1 MLQDAVEDLVMCD
14 HSALVLEK
22 AAPPEDPN
30 VNYRK
35 MVVDEEALPFEPESF
50 DLVMSSLSLHW
61 VNQLPG
67 TFSQIMRS
75 LRPDG
80 VFIAALFGG
89 ETLFE
94 LRGSLQLGETE
105 REGVGYCTS
114 FESLTFSI
122 SNQLNR

>member
-1 MLQDAVEDLVMCD
+1 MCD